1 MKIHVIKIITCRALI
16 IVKHVN
22 IMLDD
27 NAAVKWSPEE
37 EDPIPELNDLRN
49 YLTREDEETEDEEEL
64 LNEIKVK
71 TDEGALNHF
80 AGYAARRVS
89 Q

>member
-1 MKIHVIKIITCRALI
+1 MQLLSGHLRTRILY
-16 IVKHVN
+16 
-22 IMLDD
+22 
-27 NAAVKWSPEE
+27 
-37 EDPIPELNDLRN
+37 LNRMISETK
-49 YLTREDEETEDEEEL
+49 YLTRVDEETEDEEEL
-64 LNEIKVK
+64 LKEIKVK

>member
-1 MKIHVIKIITCRALI
+1 MQLLSGHLRRILY
-16 IVKHVN
+16 
-22 IMLDD
+22 
-27 NAAVKWSPEE
+27 
-37 EDPIPELNDLRN
+37 LNWMISE
-49 YLTREDEETEDEEEL
+49 TIREDEETEDEEEL

-89 Q
+89 QYFFNRLKLFGTLDNQ

>member
-1 MKIHVIKIITCRALI
+1 MISETI
-16 IVKHVN
+16 
-22 IMLDD
+22 
-27 NAAVKWSPEE
+27 
-37 EDPIPELNDLRN
+37 
-49 YLTREDEETEDEEEL
+49 REDEETEDEEL

-71 TDEGALNHF
+71 TDVGALNHF

>member
-1 MKIHVIKIITCRALI
+1 MQLLSGHLRRILY
-16 IVKHVN
+16 
-22 IMLDD
+22 
-27 NAAVKWSPEE
+27 
-37 EDPIPELNDLRN
+37 LNWMISE
-49 YLTREDEETEDEEEL
+49 TIREDEETEDEEEL

>member
-1 MKIHVIKIITCRALI
+1 MHLLSGHLRTRILY
-16 IVKHVN
+16 
-22 IMLDD
+22 
-27 NAAVKWSPEE
+27 
-37 EDPIPELNDLRN
+37 LNRMISETK
-49 YLTREDEETEDEEEL
+49 YLTRVDEETEDEEEL

>member
-1 MKIHVIKIITCRALI
+1 MISETI
-16 IVKHVN
+16 
-22 IMLDD
+22 
-27 NAAVKWSPEE
+27 
-37 EDPIPELNDLRN
+37 
-49 YLTREDEETEDEEEL
+49 REDEETEDEEEL

-89 Q
+89 QYFFNRLKLFGTLDNQ

>member
-1 MKIHVIKIITCRALI
+1 MISETI
-16 IVKHVN
+16 
-22 IMLDD
+22 
-27 NAAVKWSPEE
+27 
-37 EDPIPELNDLRN
+37 
-49 YLTREDEETEDEEEL
+49 REDEETEDEEEL

>member
-1 MKIHVIKIITCRALI
+1 MSLKIITCRALI

-49 YLTREDEETEDEEEL
+49 Y
-64 LNEIKVK
+64 
-71 TDEGALNHF
+71 
-80 AGYAARRVS
+80 
-89 Q
+89 

>member
-1 MKIHVIKIITCRALI
+1 MQLLSGHLRRILY
-16 IVKHVN
+16 
-22 IMLDD
+22 
-27 NAAVKWSPEE
+27 
-37 EDPIPELNDLRN
+37 LNWMISE
-49 YLTREDEETEDEEEL
+49 TIREDEETEDEEEL
-64 LNEIKVK
+64 LKEIKVK

>member
-1 MKIHVIKIITCRALI
+1 M
-16 IVKHVN
+16 
-22 IMLDD
+22 IMQLL
-27 NAAVKWSPEE
+27 SGHLRTR
-37 EDPIPELNDLRN
+37 ILYLNRMISETK
-49 YLTREDEETEDEEEL
+49 YLTRVDEETEDEEEL

>member
-1 MKIHVIKIITCRALI
+1 MQLLSGHLRRILY
-16 IVKHVN
+16 
-22 IMLDD
+22 
-27 NAAVKWSPEE
+27 
-37 EDPIPELNDLRN
+37 LNWMISE
-49 YLTREDEETEDEEEL
+49 TIREDEETEDEEEL

-89 Q
+89 QYFLID

>member
-1 MKIHVIKIITCRALI
+1 MQLLSGHLRRILY
-16 IVKHVN
+16 
-22 IMLDD
+22 
-27 NAAVKWSPEE
+27 
-37 EDPIPELNDLRN
+37 LNWMISE
-49 YLTREDEETEDEEEL
+49 TIREDEETEDKEEL

>member
-1 MKIHVIKIITCRALI
+1 MQLLSGHLRTRILY
-16 IVKHVN
+16 
-22 IMLDD
+22 
-27 NAAVKWSPEE
+27 
-37 EDPIPELNDLRN
+37 LNRMISETK
-49 YLTREDEETEDEEEL
+49 YLTRVDEETEDEEEL